1 MTDIDRFEQI
11 QNKMLETFKI
21 KNHDYGNSFSDLYKE
36 FGDKGIITATTQIA
50 HKYHR
55 LVNAVKGTTMKVN
68 ESLEDA
74 LLDMANYCIMT
85 LIEIQKDKENETK
98 ANHIS

>member
-55 LVNAVKGTTMKVN
+55 LVNAVRGTTMKVN
-68 ESLEDA
+68 ESLEDT

-85 LIEIQKDKENETK
+85 LMEIQKEEEYERKTD
-98 ANHIS
+98 SVS